1 MEYKDKLQMTCED
14 LTQLLR
20 SQNGPEVYLNELR
33 AIEDAIAQCGERR
46 ELENL
51 GGRIRDLMRTLASVH
66 GSAGNPLLNA
76 DRYKQFVREV
86 FDESTA

>member
-1 MEYKDKLQMTCED
+1 MEYKDRLQMTCED
-14 LTQLLR
+14 LTKLLQ

-33 AIEDAIAQCGERR
+33 AIGDAIAQCEQR

-51 GGRIRDLMRTLASVH
+51 GGRVRDLMRTLASVH

-86 FDESTA
+86 FDESTT